1 MDIASNVKIV
11 LNEDY
16 VFSIS
21 QEVDTKR
28 KNLVEV
34 ALVEPSNHI
43 GTRLVPCSRWATY
56 WVGEDYDDDVI
67 RFLDAHDV
75 GDLLTM
81 AREYVYLKEQE
92 EHEAANG

>member
-11 LNEDY
+11 LNERF

-21 QEVDTKR
+21 QEVDK

-34 ALVEPSNHI
+34 ALIEPSKHI

-67 RFLDAHDV
+67 RFLDAHDL
-75 GDLLTM
+75 GDLLQM

-92 EHEAANG
+92 EHENA